1 MSDERVIE
9 YADLRGI
16 EQNLNAIAGRLD
28 HVEGNVEIV
37 NNNVKVVYDDL
48 TALAQEFKQYV
59 AQAGRQHN
67 LSVAETRLVKV
78 RQELDTK
85 FGHYGEIRRT
95 ITGILQAD
103 DLGIVKKETIT
114 NVTEEMMLTAPGY
127 WLAPCLVA
135 LAAWVNDQPEVCDRA
150 LREAMKRNDE
160 KTSLLFALVCR
171 RAGRKEACLKWT
183 KRYLQN
189 QDEED
194 LDRNCIIML
203 DAFACGLLGVDSE
216 GIVEAQ
222 IDAWLD
228 HLEAKAGFVEQQRE
242 QWSEA
247 INAKRRPLDES
258 EYPYLQKYSPTWPV
272 LEEIMEGANLHAEMF
287 EYLRAVFEQKASTE
301 ELKEQLDRIM
311 ASLVTDFDDEELP
324 LRKEERLNQLI
335 VDFAGDM
342 DRAKSNMQ
350 VEETAFETHKDF
362 TQLLTDAAMKPE
374 SSHASVST
382 QKFAIALSKNWIYE
396 AYQDVVAANRMKIPQ
411 EIELHIDTFHGKTR
425 DGENEP
431 ELLRAFAKLVEQEKA
446 QALSGVKLSVFDW
459 FCLAGGVL
467 IAVIGLISML
477 SGVSLMSVLLAVAG
491 AGMAFYFVSRRK
503 TVMQRKAD
511 IENQFAKKREN
522 GSGAIRAVL
531 AEVVDFRLEFAERD
545 VESEKVLDFLE
556 ALSSEQYVGRVPE
569 DGRRIRVRG

>member
-67 LSVAETRLVKV
+67 LSVAETRLVKI

>member
-459 FCLAGGVL
+459 FCLTGGVL